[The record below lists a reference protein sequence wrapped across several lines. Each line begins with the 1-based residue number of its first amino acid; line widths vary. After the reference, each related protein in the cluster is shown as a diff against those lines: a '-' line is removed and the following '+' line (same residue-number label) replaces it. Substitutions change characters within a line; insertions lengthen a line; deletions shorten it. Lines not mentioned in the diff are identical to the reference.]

1 MCHGCSSKGEGYPIG
16 FVSADTFLCSRADG
30 FVHAATLP
38 DGGQA
43 LQMAGGNSFQHA
55 SASTAEALFS
65 RLGRAPLNLPSSS
78 TAGRYT
84 EYDGIGNC
92 CGRILSTSRN
102 RKYLS

>member
-1 MCHGCSSKGEGYPIG
+1 
-16 FVSADTFLCSRADG
+16 
-30 FVHAATLP
+30 
-38 DGGQA
+38 
-43 LQMAGGNSFQHA
+43 MAGGNSFQHA